1 MTTIR
6 IDHSAIAH
14 DVLAIAHAN
23 AALDPDGQTFPWL
36 PGYPLIGSTVY
47 HDGQLYTVSH
57 CERGPTKQTDVKLVR
72 LVGQGHDGTAVAI
85 RGELRPVS
93 WTQRDEDWRHIA

>member
-6 IDHSAIAH
+6 IDHSAIAS
-14 DVLAIAHAN
+14 DVLDIAIAN

-57 CERGPTKQTDVKLVR
+57 CERGPGKQDDSKLIR
-72 LVGQGHDGTAVAI
+72 MAGQGHDGTAVAT